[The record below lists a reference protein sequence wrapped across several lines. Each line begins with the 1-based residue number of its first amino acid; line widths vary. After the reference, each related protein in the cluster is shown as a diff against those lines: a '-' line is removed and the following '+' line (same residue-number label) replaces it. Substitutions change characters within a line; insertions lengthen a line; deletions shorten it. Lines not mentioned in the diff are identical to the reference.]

1 MATYTDY
8 FQRDIAVTDSASVVD
23 LGQIYYDYIIGENGQ
38 VFLYGDFESDA
49 GEKIKATWVSKA
61 LDFSDA
67 DPKLG
72 DIFKTVDKVRLEYR
86 DVSANTPVTIYISTD
101 NGVTWVSSSRTLGTG
116 DGKVKTA
123 DFYFLDQTSGIT
135 GLYFMFKIESESAST
150 KFEWNSLKAFVT
162 PRGEWFEVS

>member
-8 FQRDIAVTDSASVVD
+8 FERDLAITDSATVID
-23 LGQIYYDYIIGENGQ
+23 LGQIYYDYVMDEGGR
-38 VFLYGDFESDA
+38 VFLLGDFESDA
-49 GEKIKATWVSKA
+49 GSAIKAVWVSKA

-67 DPKLG
+67 DSKLG
-72 DIFKTVDKVRLEYR
+72 DVFKTVDRVRLEYR

-101 NGVTWVSSSRTLGTG
+101 NGVTWVSESRTLGTG

-123 DFYFLDQTSGIT
+123 DFYFLDNESIT

-150 KFEWNSLKAFVT
+150 RFEWNSLKAFVK

>member
-8 FQRDIAVTDSASVVD
+8 FERDLAITDSATVID
-23 LGQIYYDYIIGENGQ
+23 LGQIYYDYVIDEGGR
-38 VFLYGDFESDA
+38 VFLLGDFESDA
-49 GEKIKATWVSKA
+49 GEAIKAVWVSKA

-67 DPKLG
+67 DSKLG
-72 DIFKTVDKVRLEYR
+72 DVFKTVDRVRLEYR

-101 NGVTWVSSSRTLGTG
+101 NGVSWVSSSRTLGTG

-123 DFYFLDQTSGIT
+123 DFYFLDNEGIT

-150 KFEWNSLKAFVT
+150 KFEWNSLKAFVK